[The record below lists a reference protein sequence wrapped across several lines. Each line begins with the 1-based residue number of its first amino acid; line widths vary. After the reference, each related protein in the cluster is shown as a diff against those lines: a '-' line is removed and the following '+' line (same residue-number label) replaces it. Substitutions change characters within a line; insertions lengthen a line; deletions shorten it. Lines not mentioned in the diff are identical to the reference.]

1 MLRMMLDVPQRM
13 KQSVAPSEP
22 VGLGHIRVQ
31 ARRHA
36 GLRRRTSDEWVD
48 AASVF
53 AYTSYLLLTQLMIT
67 RYRPEL
73 EQAFDQELKPIA
85 SATWGQLD
93 ERTFGVRV
101 IRRTATH
108 CARAEAS

>member
-1 MLRMMLDVPQRM
+1 MNNQLLHQN
-13 KQSVAPSEP
+13 PSDTLVCDDGP
-22 VGLGHIRVQ
+22 
-31 ARRHA
+31 
-36 GLRRRTSDEWVD
+36 SDEWVD

-67 RYRPEL
+67 RHRPEL

-85 SATWGQLD
+85 SAMGSAGREDLSVCAW
-93 ERTFGVRV
+93 